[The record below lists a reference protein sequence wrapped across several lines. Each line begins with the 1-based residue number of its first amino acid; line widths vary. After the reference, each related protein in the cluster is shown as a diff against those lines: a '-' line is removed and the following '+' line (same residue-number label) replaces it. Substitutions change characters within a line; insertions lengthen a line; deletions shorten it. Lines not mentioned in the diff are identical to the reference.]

1 MSDLKKQ
8 KEKTD
13 GKGWG
18 AVNFSRESPYKAVK
32 DIFVGRVK
40 EDIEQVKTKA
50 KNIWGGVKVVA
61 KKLKGKD

>member
-8 KEKTD
+8 REKTD

-18 AVNFSRESPYKAVK
+18 VVNFSRENPYKAVK

-61 KKLKGKD
+61 KKLKGKE